1 MKQRR
6 LKTLKVKNKWVGYL
20 FCVLM
25 IFSAVCGNM
34 IVYADEKP
42 TFILDE
48 TVNSDGTITAIL
60 SFTPD
65 VSAAGTI
72 KLGYDTDVLELKSA
86 VQGSLNVQMVNI
98 NPDEEGIVSLNFLN
112 AQGVVGGNTE
122 LAVINFSL
130 KNNKFNENTIYAE
143 SFKLYD
149 IDSKL
154 ISDNTTVD
162 LKYSLNTKN
171 APQNI
176 DIEESSKKTNE
187 HTDVSRQESDTSNN
201 SEKQESSKS
210 GGMQSHTSDIPQTD
224 DSGSVESATVSEN
237 TSDGD
242 ESSLNDNPGLTVSEA
257 QTEKSDGI
265 SSDESEQSYSSSTVS
280 HDTAEAEDE
289 VSSDN
294 LPQESGIASLNPEKG
309 GDNTISSDSETEQN
323 NSTYTNGENTVIVIT
338 AVIIIALAAGV
349 FVIITVRK
357 QKSKK

>member
-1 MKQRR
+1 
-6 LKTLKVKNKWVGYL
+6 
-20 FCVLM
+20 
-25 IFSAVCGNM
+25 
-34 IVYADEKP
+34 
-42 TFILDE
+42 
-48 TVNSDGTITAIL
+48 
-60 SFTPD
+60 
-65 VSAAGTI
+65 
-72 KLGYDTDVLELKSA
+72 
-86 VQGSLNVQMVNI
+86 MVNI
-98 NPDEEGIVSLNFLN
+98 NPDEEGIISLNFLN

-122 LAVINFSL
+122 LAVITFSL
-130 KNNKFNENTIYAE
+130 NKDKFYKDAIYAD

-154 ISDNTTVD
+154 ISDNTAAD

-187 HTDVSRQESDTSNN
+187 HTDVSRQESNTSNN
-201 SEKQESSKS
+201 SENQESSKS

-237 TSDGD
+237 TSDKA
-242 ESSLNDNPGLTVSEA
+242 ESSLNDNSGLTVSET

-265 SSDESEQSYSSSTVS
+265 SSDKYEQSYSSSTVS

-294 LPQESGIASLNPEKG
+294 SQQESGIASLNPEKG
-309 GDNTISSDSETEQN
+309 GDNTISSDSETEQV
-323 NSTYTNGENTVIVIT
+323 NSTYNNGENTVIVIT

>member
-1 MKQRR
+1 MIVLWGKKNLRV
-6 LKTLKVKNKWVGYL
+6 KCKPIVYIFCTLIT
-20 FCVLM
+20 F
-25 IFSAVCGNM
+25 FSVFGNM
-34 IVYADEKP
+34 IVYADDKP

-48 TVNSDGTITAIL
+48 TVNSDSTITAIL

-98 NPDEEGIVSLNFLN
+98 NPDKEGIVSLNFLN

-122 LAVINFSL
+122 LAVITFSL
-130 KNNKFNENTIYAE
+130 KNDKFNENTIYAE

-176 DIEESSKKTNE
+176 EIEEPSKGTNE
-187 HTDVSRQESDTSNN
+187 DTDVSRQASSTSNN
-201 SEKQESSKS
+201 SENQESSKS
-210 GGMQSHTSDIPQTD
+210 VGMDLHTSDKPQTD
-224 DSGSVESATVSEN
+224 DSGTVESSTM
-237 TSDGD
+237 
-242 ESSLNDNPGLTVSEA
+242 SEA
-257 QTEKSDGI
+257 QTEKLDGI
-265 SSDESEQSYSSSTVS
+265 SSDKYEQSYSSSTVS

-309 GDNTISSDSETEQN
+309 GDNTISSDSETEQD
-323 NSTYTNGENTVIVIT
+323 NSTYTNDENPVIVIT
-338 AVIIIALAAGV
+338 AIIIIALAAGV

-357 QKSKK
+357 QKFKK

>member
-1 MKQRR
+1 M
-6 LKTLKVKNKWVGYL
+6 KVKNKWVGYL

-224 DSGSVESATVSEN
+224 DSGTVESSTM
-237 TSDGD
+237 
-242 ESSLNDNPGLTVSEA
+242 SEA
-257 QTEKSDGI
+257 QTEESDGV
-265 SSDESEQSYSSSTVS
+265 SYDDSEQGYGSSAIS

-289 VSSDN
+289 VSSGN
-294 LPQESGIASLNPEKG
+294 SQQESGIASLNPEKG